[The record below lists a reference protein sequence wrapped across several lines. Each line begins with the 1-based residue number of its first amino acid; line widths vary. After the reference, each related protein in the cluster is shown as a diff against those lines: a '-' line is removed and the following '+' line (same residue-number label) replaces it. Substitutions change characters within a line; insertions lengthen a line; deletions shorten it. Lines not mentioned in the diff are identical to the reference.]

1 MEADPQR
8 LKAFIEKWNLLEEND
23 YDIQIQEQIERE
35 HPLNMDVDVQ
45 AVLNGETLEHYE
57 LDPSRGWA
65 IHRKA
70 DM

>member
-1 MEADPQR
+1 MESS
-8 LKAFIEKWNLLEEND
+8 EEND

-35 HPLNMDVDVQ
+35 HPLNIDVDVQ